1 MPKNEEELA
10 IKYLNFCKD
19 GNLLPNIKFVRSEN
33 PKVSLIIPMYNEEK
47 NIIKVLRSIQNQSL
61 QEIEIVCVNDNSN
74 DKTLSILK
82 EM

>member
-1 MPKNEEELA
+1 
-10 IKYLNFCKD
+10 
-19 GNLLPNIKFVRSEN
+19 
-33 PKVSLIIPMYNEEK
+33 MYNEEK
-47 NIIKVLRSIQNQSL
+47 NIKPCIRSIQNQSL